1 MKINEI
7 KTTSSVELQTK
18 LRKLNELQLVMQT
31 KDNVIIE
38 MKLNESKMKAK
49 IEEIKIQFID
59 CEMLTLLNIRNFLNK

>member
-59 CEMLTLLNIRNFLNK
+59 CEMLTLLNILNFLNK

>member
-1 MKINEI
+1 
-7 KTTSSVELQTK
+7 
-18 LRKLNELQLVMQT
+18 MQT